1 MNSFSASP
9 VVLARVLTAR
19 WSLIVDLT
27 RRDALGRYKN
37 SMLGVLW
44 SLVTPIAMLIV
55 YTFVFSTIFNVRWAG
70 GSGSK
75 TEFAVI
81 LFAGLIVFN
90 VFAECVTKAPSVVTG
105 NANLVKKV
113 VFPLEVLPVVT
124 LLSSL
129 VHAAIALAVLLLF
142 QLLFTGRFPVEAL
155 LAPILL
161 VPYFLF
167 VLGLTWFISALAVYV
182 RDVSQTIGVVVT
194 MLMFLSPLF
203 FPASALPA
211 DWRILVHVN
220 PLALP
225 IEQFRDLVV
234 WGRLPD
240 ASAVAWGGAF
250 GAITAWAGY
259 AWFQNARRGFA
270 DVL

>member
-1 MNSFSASP
+1 VNTFSASP
-9 VVLARVLTAR
+9 IRLARVLAER
-19 WSLIVDLT
+19 WSLIADLT
-27 RRDALGRYKN
+27 WRDALGRYKN
-37 SMLGVLW
+37 SMLGIFW
-44 SLVTPIAMLIV
+44 SLLTPLLMLIV

-75 TEFAVI
+75 TEFAII

-90 VFAECVTKAPSVVTG
+90 IFAECVTKAPAVVTG

-129 VHAAIALAVLLLF
+129 VHASIALVVLLLF
-142 QLLFTGRFPVEAL
+142 QLLFTGRFPGEAM
-155 LAPILL
+155 LAPLMLL
-161 VPYFLF
+161 PYFLF
-167 VLGLTWFISALAVYV
+167 VLGMTWFVSALAVYV
-182 RDVSQTIGVVVT
+182 RDVGQTVGVLVT
-194 MLMFLSPLF
+194 MLMFLSPVF

-211 DWRILVHVN
+211 DWRVLLDFN

-240 ASAVAWGGAF
+240 VAAVLRSAALGVLA
-250 GAITAWAGY
+250 AWAGY
-259 AWFQNARRGFA
+259 AWFQKARKGFA